1 MLLSDLHV
9 EGAGD
14 TGSGEESR
22 DVDVNEAGDKEV
34 LWPLLAAVKCRKPAV
49 VVALVE
55 RHHVRARCDARGR
68 SELHALA
75 ESQRGPFPPLP
86 VRLCSLSFPCQGLHC
101 CAACRTLIGGD
112 R

>member
-1 MLLSDLHV
+1 MLRSDLHV

-49 VVALVE
+49 AEALIA
-55 RHHVRARCDARGR
+55 RLGVRSRRDAHGR

-86 VRLCSLSFPCQGLHC
+86 VQ
-101 CAACRTLIGGD
+101 
-112 R
+112 